1 MVYRAKI
8 TKIQDWVEEHYDIDA
23 YTIVRDV
30 KDVYIEINRQD
41 EADYLE
47 LMNKKKEELLLL
59 QSQWYSKFE

>member
-1 MVYRAKI
+1 MVYRAKF
-8 TKIQDWVEEHYDIDA
+8 TKIQEWVEEHYDIDA